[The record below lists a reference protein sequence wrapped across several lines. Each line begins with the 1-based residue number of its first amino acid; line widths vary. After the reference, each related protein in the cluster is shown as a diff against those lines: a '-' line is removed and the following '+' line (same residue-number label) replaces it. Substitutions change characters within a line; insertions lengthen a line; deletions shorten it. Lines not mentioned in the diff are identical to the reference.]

1 MKLGFMAALCTSLLS
16 LQQVYFHAWG
26 GSDEVNQYVR
36 WAQQQLA
43 PQDIELVHVKV
54 ADIGETVAL
63 LLRENAQQQ
72 TTSSVDLLWLNGEN
86 FHALK
91 AAGALRG
98 ELSLAV
104 PNSALL
110 DPELGWQT
118 DFGIATD
125 DFELPWG
132 VGQFHLLLRGQKLAA
147 HLTPAEL
154 LAYAKSKPGR
164 LSYPKPP
171 EFHGTTFLKL
181 LLLELNNHHPELY
194 QAPQPDQQELLLAP
208 LWDYLDQLH
217 PLLWKG
223 GREFPVSAA
232 QQQQFLANGIL
243 DNAVSFN
250 PGELIS
256 AQRAMRLPPNVGAIL
271 IGERAITNSHY
282 LAIPNHAANAHA
294 ALKVIDFMLSEKAQQ
309 RKQAP
314 DGWGDSAVIRFA
326 QTDIVGSNAVPRFPA
341 QPEPHV
347 GWVKL
352 IEQQWLTRY
361 QQ

>member
-1 MKLGFMAALCTSLLS
+1 MKLGLMAALCSSLLS

-43 PQDIELVHVKV
+43 AQQIELVHVKV
-54 ADIGETVAL
+54 ADISETVAL

-72 TTSSVDLLWLNGEN
+72 AASAVDLLWLNGEN

-104 PNSALL
+104 PNSVRL
-110 DPELGWQT
+110 DPSLGWQH

-132 VGQFHLLLRGQKLAA
+132 LGQFQLLLRGHQYADN
-147 HLTPAEL
+147 LTPEQF
-154 LAYAKSKPGR
+154 LAYAQSRPGR

-171 EFHGTTFLKL
+171 EFHGTTFLKV
-181 LLLELNNHHPELY
+181 LLLELNNHHSALY
-194 QAPQPDQQELLLAP
+194 AEPQADQQEHLLAP
-208 LWDYLDQLH
+208 LWTYLDQLH
-217 PLLWKG
+217 PVLWKG

-232 QQQQFLANGIL
+232 QQQQLLANGVL

-250 PGELIS
+250 PGELTS
-256 AQRAMRLPPNVGAIL
+256 AQRAGRLPANIGAVL
-271 IGERAITNSHY
+271 IGDRAITNSHY
-282 LAIPNHAANAHA
+282 LAIPKSAVNPDA

-309 RKQAP
+309 RKQAT
-314 DGWGDSAVIRFA
+314 DGWGDSAVIRWSNHGD
-326 QTDIVGSNAVPRFPA
+326 TDINSTPLFPA

-347 GWVKL
+347 GWVQL
-352 IEQQWLTRY
+352 IEQQWLARY